1 MNVGRAIHDRKQEV
15 GSWTCT
21 GSWSQRVRCFFFGGM
36 GGGEGDTAFFGGGDE
51 GRGRGVIVYYSL
63 KKTDQNSCS
72 SFLEQTFNN

>member
-1 MNVGRAIHDRKQEV
+1 MHGLLVSKGALLYFRW
-15 GSWTCT
+15 G
-21 GSWSQRVRCFFFGGM
+21 

-51 GRGRGVIVYYSL
+51 GRGGGVIVYYSF